1 MTQINFYNNI
11 KTLKRYFV
19 RIHAD
24 AITHEVQD
32 DGFLGREMLGDVQLD
47 VGYCHRSSFYFGGG
61 WAHNV
66 CYIK

>member
-47 VGYCHRSSFYFGGG
+47 VGYCHRSSFYFRGG
-61 WAHNV
+61 
-66 CYIK
+66 